1 MSSGN
6 RPVPPP
12 KPASQRY
19 SLLNPNRQTD
29 VTTAPVRQNPVFR
42 TYQLCSIHVFA
53 PTKMPMKSPA
63 QHLTH
68 CFFFVANAR
77 AVYKTTPSFR
87 GDAVTGVLFDKQLGG
102 QPPGFVI
109 SSLLVSNA
117 HSFSFQ
123 LMSLALFPLNAEEI
137 NFFLILHSPPSLV

>member
-42 TYQLCSIHVFA
+42 TYFA
-53 PTKMPMKSPA
+53 LYTYSTKIQCPRNPLPS
-63 QHLTH
+63 TSRIV
-68 CFFFVANAR
+68 FFFVANAR

-87 GDAVTGVLFDKQLGG
+87 GDAVTGVLFDKQLEGTA
-102 QPPGFVI
+102 PRICYFFPYGF
-109 SSLLVSNA
+109 
-117 HSFSFQ
+117 
-123 LMSLALFPLNAEEI
+123 
-137 NFFLILHSPPSLV
+137 